1 MLILPPENWANIS
14 IIHKFITLVIK
25 SLTLTMVEQLMPF
38 IQRIIDSTAD
48 FLPNDNIRP
57 LI

>member
-1 MLILPPENWANIS
+1 MLTLPPENWANVS
-14 IIHKFITLVIK
+14 IIHKFIILIIK
-25 SLTLTMVEQLMPF
+25 SFTLTMVEQLMPF

-48 FLPNDNIRP
+48 FLPNDNICQ